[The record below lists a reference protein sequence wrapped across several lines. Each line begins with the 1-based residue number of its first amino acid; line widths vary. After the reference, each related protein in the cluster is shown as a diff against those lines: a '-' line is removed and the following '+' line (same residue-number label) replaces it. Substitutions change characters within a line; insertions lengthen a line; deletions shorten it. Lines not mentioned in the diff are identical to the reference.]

1 MTESAENDAWSYA
14 PHEGPHEF
22 RPWCVYPPDWWA
34 PGCTCGVIR
43 SAGPRT
49 ETEEAHAR
57 VVGEARRGPRRPRD
71 DHAHSARR
79 GHPMT
84 WLLPI
89 IAAPVIAWLTSRPR
103 PWEVS

>member
-1 MTESAENDAWSYA
+1 MNEEHTAENDAWSYA

-49 ETEEAHAR
+49 ETEEAMREWWEKHTE
-57 VVGEARRGPRRPRD
+57 GRD
-71 DHAHSARR
+71 DHA
-79 GHPMT
+79 T
-84 WLLPI
+84 TTPI
-89 IAAPVIAWLTSRPR
+89 PPGEATP
-103 PWEVS
+103 